1 MVYAR
6 TQQLPA
12 ARISADLGRVLTLF
26 AAVAIGLIAVGLGP
40 GNAHANQTYPAAL
53 VATFGPEAATALVAK
68 IPAPLGTH
76 YLARKQVE
84 RIAKAGIGKLRGLRI
99 GPFAPGATS
108 EALPLGQAESLI
120 GHPAPPGANP
130 AAPAWVVTVD
140 APPQASILGEPTTA
154 TVFTDVIDAVSG
166 GVIDSC
172 PGCRSL
178 NG

>member
-12 ARISADLGRVLTLF
+12 AHIRDDLGRVLTLF

-40 GNAHANQTYPAAL
+40 GNAHANQTYPTALAATVGPQAAAGL
-53 VATFGPEAATALVAK
+53 VAR
-68 IPAPLGTH
+68 IPAPSGTH
-76 YLARKQVE
+76 YLPRKQVE
-84 RIAKAGIGKLRGLRI
+84 RIAKARIGKLRGLRI

-108 EALPLGQAESLI
+108 EALPLGRAESLI
-120 GHPAPPGANP
+120 GHPAPAGANP
-130 AAPAWVVTVD
+130 ATPAWVVTVD
-140 APPQASILGEPTTA
+140 APPQPNILGEPTTA

-172 PGCRSL
+172 PGCRSVR
-178 NG
+178 G